1 VRYHQV
7 VQDGSKCKTVWRT
20 ERQGDLI
27 GTSVIWAFPAFFVGK
42 DAVFAPLRNRARE
55 LAFLVSSKVTHHG
68 NR

>member
-1 VRYHQV
+1 L
-7 VQDGSKCKTVWRT
+7 GLPCIFCW
-20 ERQGDLI
+20 E
-27 GTSVIWAFPAFFVGK
+27 